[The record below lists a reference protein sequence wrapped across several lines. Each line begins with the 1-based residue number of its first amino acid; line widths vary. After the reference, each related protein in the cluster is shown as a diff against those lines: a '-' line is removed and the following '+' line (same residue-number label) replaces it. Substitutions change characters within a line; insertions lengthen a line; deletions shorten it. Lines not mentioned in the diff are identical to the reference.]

1 MKYVILHAE
10 GMSDHPRQELA
21 GRTPLQAACTP
32 HLDRLAEQSELGLL
46 TVALDN
52 GRHGSGLTG
61 TSILGYEPRKYYQG
75 PGPLEAASLGVTVG
89 EHDVVYL
96 CTMVTLK
103 PEGAAGSKGAPSDV
117 KKLGANVVMD
127 DATAGLITSEEA
139 RELIDAV
146 NEQLGSEIIQFFP
159 GSGHR
164 HLMVWVNG
172 KPRAVCVDPQSL
184 VGRSIADSLPTG
196 DGADMLRKLMDASLL
211 ILRDHPVNEERRE
224 AGRKPAN
231 CLWLWGEG
239 RAIARPSLSE
249 RFGIPG
255 VVVSSGDVHRG
266 LGLLSGLEAVEPL
279 RLGDL
284 RAHAKVAL
292 EELKKKDFAY
302 VHVELPDEVVY
313 DPDVKAKVRAIEAVD
328 GEFVGPFMEG
338 VAALAPY
345 RLVTISDPG
354 SVHQRN
360 MAQAHWPYAYHDSTS
375 KPPQSAGRRFTEA
388 DAKAVAAAPRDAT
401 KFVVRLFARGS

>member
-1 MKYVILHAE
+1 
-10 GMSDHPRQELA
+10 
-21 GRTPLQAACTP
+21 
-32 HLDRLAEQSELGLL
+32 LAEQSELGLL

-61 TSILGYEPRKYYQG
+61 TSILGYEPKKYYQG

-103 PEGAAGSKGAPSDV
+103 PEGATGPKGAPSDV

-239 RAIARPSLSE
+239 RAIPRPSLSE

-266 LGLLSGLEAVEPL
+266 LGLLSGLEAVEPF

-328 GEFVGPFMEG
+328 GEFVGPFLEG

-360 MAQAHWPYAYHDSTS
+360 MAKAHWPYAYHDSTS
-375 KPPQSAGRRFTEA
+375 
-388 DAKAVAAAPRDAT
+388 
-401 KFVVRLFARGS
+401 